1 MKFLRF
7 RILLFLY
14 LARLPMKGHV
24 WRPQLLKWGGV
35 IILNINH
42 VFIGEGVL
50 FDTNYPEDI
59 MIEEGVRIT
68 ARCIIISHF
77 IDPKTGSYLRG
88 KVHIKKNAHIG
99 VNTIICKPV
108 TIGENS
114 IVGAGSVVTKDIPDN
129 EVWAGSPA
137 RYIRRRN

>member
-1 MKFLRF
+1 M
-7 RILLFLY
+7 
-14 LARLPMKGHV
+14 APST
-24 WRPQLLKWGGV
+24 LKMGGV
-35 IILNINH
+35 NILNINH

-50 FDTNYPEDI
+50 FDTNYPENI
-59 MIEEGVRIT
+59 TIEEGVRIT

-77 IDPKTGSYLRG
+77 IDPKTGSYLQG
-88 KVHIKKNAHIG
+88 KVHIRKNAHVG

-137 RYIRRRN
+137 RYIRQRN